1 MSTRELRLYH
11 LQRAIDDMGG
21 VKQFARDYGV
31 THQAIYLWRKKG
43 VVPLD
48 RAVAIERKQG
58 IAAMNLVDPKLAST
72 VRQLM
77 ALNA

>member
-11 LQRAIDDMGG
+11 LQRAIDAAGG

-31 THQAIYLWRKKG
+31 THQAVYLWRKKG
-43 VVPLD
+43 AVPLD
-48 RAVAIERKQG
+48 RAVAIERRQG
-58 IAAMNLVDPKLAST
+58 VPAMNIVDPRLAST

-77 ALNA
+77 ALSA

>member
-11 LQRAIDDMGG
+11 LRRAIEQLGG
-21 VKQFARDYGV
+21 VKSFAKEYGI
-31 THQAIYLWRKKG
+31 THQATYLWLKKG

-48 RAVAIERKQG
+48 RAVAIERRQG
-58 IAAMNLVDPKLAST
+58 IPAMNLVDPKLAST

-77 ALNA
+77 ALSA